1 MSAVRRPIKGGG
13 KVRVCDAVLISCSI
27 NRETENEISYASV
40 SRVQCHLRLKQA
52 NFFREVVRKLS
63 PGFEVVKHIVVT
75 PEPVL
80 TDG

>member
-1 MSAVRRPIKGGG
+1 MH
-13 KVRVCDAVLISCSI
+13 VCETVLRSGSI
-27 NRETENEISYASV
+27 DRETENEISYASV